1 MELTNEKNCGNCH
14 YYWLVNNNK
23 ECQGRDLPIGT
34 YCKKYKEDKDHKL
47 ENKKRR
53 EERKKYPYRSE
64 PDYPRK
70 DGESYLSIRWHA
82 EH

>member
-23 ECQGRDLPIGT
+23 ECQGRDLPIDT
-34 YCKKYKEDKDHKL
+34 YCEKYKEDKDHKL

-53 EERKKYPYRSE
+53 EEAKKYYRWE